1 MPFTAEN
8 ETKIDI
14 HFRPKNENE
23 SHLIISVFFFFFIH
37 SVTKSAP
44 QCAAN
49 TSSSSRRFSQT
60 MASEWQAVL
69 LLSHKMPWCALLTA
83 AKNYNKSLEKLQDFS
98 FKTETKTKTKM
109 FKTKTKTFIFVVAA
123 PRDQDSGLVDY
134 ITAFCVKYLLPT
146 FSFCSVLVKK
156 KFIFFA
162 FHIRN
167 TNRKLPHGF
176 PMPHRAFS
184 DRRSWQIMS

>member
-83 AKNYNKSLEKLQDFS
+83 AKNYNKSLEKLQDNKI
-98 FKTETKTKTKM
+98 KTETKTKTKCSRLRPRLL
-109 FKTKTKTFIFVVAA
+109 FFVVAA
-123 PRDQDSGLVDY
+123 PRDQDSRLVDY

-156 KFIFFA
+156 SSFFA

-184 DRRSWQIMS
+184 DRRSWQIMSW